1 MKFILAPD
9 SFKESMTAKE
19 VCQAMEKGIKKVMPQ
34 ANIVSIPMA
43 DGGEGTTDSLIDATH
58 GKKIHVTVT
67 GPLGERVKAYYGIL
81 GNGQTAI
88 IEMAQA
94 SGLAYV
100 PQEKRTPETIK
111 KTTTFG
117 TGELINN
124 ALKHGVKRVIIGL
137 GGSSTNDGGSG
148 MAQAIGV
155 KFFNKDNQEITA
167 KLGGG
172 ILKQIARINL
182 SHLNPQIKK
191 TEFSLASDVTNPLL
205 GSNGASSVFGPKKG
219 ADQNTIQELDQNL
232 RHYAQIIKQTIGKDV
247 ANIPGSGAA
256 GGLGTGLLTFTNATI
271 YPGVKLVAHEV
282 HLEEQLKNADYVFTG
297 EGGTDF
303 QTKFGKTPYGV
314 AQIAQK
320 YDIPVISL
328 AGYLGKGLDQLYSQG
343 FTAIFG
349 ILAKAENIDEALKDG
364 PQNITRTTEN
374 IVRLI
379 VKK

>member
-1 MKFILAPD
+1 M
-9 SFKESMTAKE
+9 
-19 VCQAMEKGIKKVMPQ
+19 
-34 ANIVSIPMA
+34 
-43 DGGEGTTDSLIDATH
+43 
-58 GKKIHVTVT
+58 
-67 GPLGERVKAYYGIL
+67 
-81 GNGQTAI
+81 
-88 IEMAQA
+88 
-94 SGLAYV
+94 
-100 PQEKRTPETIK
+100 
-111 KTTTFG
+111 
-117 TGELINN
+117 INN

-205 GSNGASSVFGPKKG
+205 GSNGASSVFGPQKG

-282 HLEEQLKNADYVFTG
+282 HLEEQLKKMPTMFS
-297 EGGTDF
+297 
-303 QTKFGKTPYGV
+303 
-314 AQIAQK
+314 
-320 YDIPVISL
+320 PVK
-328 AGYLGKGLDQLYSQG
+328 A
-343 FTAIFG
+343 ARIFKLN
-349 ILAKAENIDEALKDG
+349 LAK
-364 PQNITRTTEN
+364 
-374 IVRLI
+374 RLM
-379 VKK
+379 V

>member
-1 MKFILAPD
+1 M
-9 SFKESMTAKE
+9 
-19 VCQAMEKGIKKVMPQ
+19 
-34 ANIVSIPMA
+34 
-43 DGGEGTTDSLIDATH
+43 
-58 GKKIHVTVT
+58 
-67 GPLGERVKAYYGIL
+67 
-81 GNGQTAI
+81 
-88 IEMAQA
+88 
-94 SGLAYV
+94 
-100 PQEKRTPETIK
+100 
-111 KTTTFG
+111 
-117 TGELINN
+117 
-124 ALKHGVKRVIIGL
+124 LK
-137 GGSSTNDGGSG
+137 SS
-148 MAQAIGV
+148 
-155 KFFNKDNQEITA
+155 NK
-167 KLGGG
+167 L
-172 ILKQIARINL
+172 
-182 SHLNPQIKK
+182 
-191 TEFSLASDVTNPLL
+191 
-205 GSNGASSVFGPKKG
+205 
-219 ADQNTIQELDQNL
+219 
-232 RHYAQIIKQTIGKDV
+232 IGKDV

-256 GGLGTGLLTFTNATI
+256 GGLGAGLLTFTNATI
-271 YPGVKLVAHEV
+271 YLGVKLVAHEV